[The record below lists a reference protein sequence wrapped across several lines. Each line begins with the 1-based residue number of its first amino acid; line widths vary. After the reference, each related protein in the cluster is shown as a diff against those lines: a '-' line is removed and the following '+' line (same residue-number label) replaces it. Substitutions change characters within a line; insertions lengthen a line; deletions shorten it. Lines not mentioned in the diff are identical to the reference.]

1 MPTVLVTGAGRGIG
15 RATATRL
22 ANAGWDVIAG
32 VRAPEHGEALVAAG
46 AGRIAPLLLDVTDE
60 AHVSALDA
68 ALPARLDAVVNN
80 AGVAMSAPVEALSLN
95 DLRRQLEVNVVGQVA
110 VTQAV
115 LPRLRASKGRV
126 VFVSSLSGRVATP
139 MLGAYNASKFAL
151 EGMADT
157 LRMELRPWGIRVSLI
172 EPSQTDT
179 DMWRSAEE
187 ELDAAVA
194 ALAPAHRELYAGHI
208 AGTRKLI
215 PMAQRMALPVDGA
228 AAAVQR
234 ALTSSRPRARY
245 VVGTGPRVQAALAGV
260 TPTPVLDRLLSKVTG
275 VPRRP

>member
-95 DLRRQLEVNVVGQVA
+95 DLRRQLEVNVVRPAGELVA
-110 VTQAV
+110 RGT
-115 LPRLRASKGRV
+115 
-126 VFVSSLSGRVATP
+126 SS
-139 MLGAYNASKFAL
+139 
-151 EGMADT
+151 
-157 LRMELRPWGIRVSLI
+157 
-172 EPSQTDT
+172 
-179 DMWRSAEE
+179 
-187 ELDAAVA
+187 
-194 ALAPAHRELYAGHI
+194 
-208 AGTRKLI
+208 
-215 PMAQRMALPVDGA
+215 A
-228 AAAVQR
+228 AAACAAPLDTWVSTVLIEMSTAPRRPPCRRSR
-234 ALTSSRPRARY
+234 ARSGAGPRARA
-245 VVGTGPRVQAALAGV
+245 R
-260 TPTPVLDRLLSKVTG
+260 
-275 VPRRP
+275 